1 LRTVLVTGAAG
12 FIGAHLAEHLLG
24 DAKTQVLALDDLS
37 SASAVE
43 KLSGLDKQRVEFVEG
58 SITDAS
64 LVDFLVRDSNAVINL
79 AAWSHNDTS
88 IVNPEPFIQAN
99 IIGTFNLLQ
108 SAVKHKKRF
117 HQVSTDEV
125 FGDTEVGSQELFNE
139 LSPYRA
145 SSPYSASKAAADQL
159 VMAWTRT
166 YQLDAT
172 ISYSANNFGEYQHP
186 EKFIPRQITRLLN
199 GKPIEIY
206 GTGDN
211 VRNWIDVKEHA
222 RGIAHILA
230 NRGVS
235 NTYCISGPTSIS
247 NLSLA
252 NNLLQVMD
260 LDQESLKF
268 IADRPGHDRRYSMD
282 SGRIRQELGFE
293 ASAVDISTSL
303 ASLVRWYESNRTWWE
318 PLVAVEDR

>member
-24 DAKTQVLALDDLS
+24 DANTRVLALDDLS

-43 KLSGLDKQRVEFVEG
+43 KLSGLDKKRVEFIEG
-58 SITDAS
+58 SITDSS
-64 LVDFLVRDSNAVINL
+64 LVDYLVKDSDTVVNL

-108 SAVKHKKRF
+108 SAVKHNKRF

-125 FGDTEVGSQELFNE
+125 FGDTEVGSEELFSE
-139 LSPYRA
+139 LSPYRP
-145 SSPYSASKAAADQL
+145 SSPYSSSKAAADQL

-172 ISYSANNFGEYQHP
+172 ISYSANNYGEYQHP
-186 EKFIPRQITRLLN
+186 EKFIPRQITRLLD

-211 VRNWIDVKEHA
+211 VRNWIDVKDHA

-235 NTYCISGPTSIS
+235 NSYCISGPSSVS
-247 NLSLA
+247 NLNLA
-252 NNLLQVMD
+252 NNLLRVMD

-268 IADRPGHDRRYSMD
+268 VADRPGHDRRYGMD
-282 SGRIRQELGFE
+282 SRRISQELGFE
-293 ASAVDISTSL
+293 ASDVGVSTAL
-303 ASLVRWYESNRTWWE
+303 ASLVRWYQSNRAWWA
-318 PLVAVEDR
+318 PLVALEDR